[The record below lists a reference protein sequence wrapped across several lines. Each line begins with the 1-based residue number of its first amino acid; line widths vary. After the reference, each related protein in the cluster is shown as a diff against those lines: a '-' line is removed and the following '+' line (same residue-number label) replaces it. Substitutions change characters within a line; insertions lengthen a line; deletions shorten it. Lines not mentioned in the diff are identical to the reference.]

1 MFARVTTA
9 QCPPDKLEEIAH
21 RILTP
26 SLEAVKRSPG
36 FKDALSFVDTAT
48 GKIVMNTVWE
58 TEAAM
63 QASDALRKEVLGQAA
78 SLGLVVVSTEVYN
91 TVTRS

>member
-9 QCPPDKLEEIAH
+9 QCPPDKLEEID

-36 FKDALSFVDTAT
+36 FKEALSFVDTAT

-63 QASDALRKEVLGQAA
+63 QASDALRKETLGQVA
-78 SLGLVVVSTEVYN
+78 SLGLVVVSTEIYN
-91 TVTRS
+91 SVTRS